1 MTKDMSQ
8 HQKEFYEEYWK
19 QRENE
24 NYIHT
29 KNNMWIPPRIRIAVN
44 MILRDYNINGN
55 KSIRVLD
62 VGCGEGAFGRLLTE
76 RLKDQVDIVGCDIS
90 NTALT
95 RASSHYSCVFQA
107 DIEKNE
113 LVEKL
118 YSQRFDYIILL
129 EVLEHLFRPGKVLSQ
144 CYEILK
150 DDGVLLASFPNIAW
164 YKYRIDM
171 LMGNFPKN
179 YLLYPGEHIQNFTLD
194 SFYNLKNIFPN
205 LNITTVDIDK
215 SGLQLARNQRL
226 NVLQASALEL
236 PIRDNQVDVVLCLG
250 IIEHVKED
258 SRLIK
263 EISRVLKKGG
273 KVILSTPMQN
283 GISFPLI
290 SKEKSKI
297 INQNWGHVRMGY
309 DLKELEILFKND
321 DLAIEKTSKYF
332 NLFTKLAYLFLL
344 SSYPI
349 LNRVGRLLYG
359 LTIKLEPYIRYKA
372 EGHIIIGKK

>member
-1 MTKDMSQ
+1 MRW
-8 HQKEFYEEYWK
+8 Y
-19 QRENE
+19 
-24 NYIHT
+24 
-29 KNNMWIPPRIRIAVN
+29 A
-44 MILRDYNINGN
+44 
-55 KSIRVLD
+55 
-62 VGCGEGAFGRLLTE
+62 
-76 RLKDQVDIVGCDIS
+76 LK
-90 NTALT
+90 
-95 RASSHYSCVFQA
+95 
-107 DIEKNE
+107 K
-113 LVEKL
+113 
-118 YSQRFDYIILL
+118 
-129 EVLEHLFRPGKVLSQ
+129 
-144 CYEILK
+144 ILK
-150 DDGVLLASFPNIAW
+150 SEIKDGSIT
-164 YKYRIDM
+164 IDI
-171 LMGNFPKN
+171 GSYDGFIP
-179 YLLYPGEHIQNFTLD
+179 
-194 SFYNLKNIFPN
+194 YNLKNIFPN

-236 PIRDNQVDVVLCLG
+236 PIRDNRVDVVLCLD

-297 INQNWGHVRMGY
+297 INKNWGHVRMGY

-321 DLAIEKTSKYF
+321 DLAIEKNSKYF

-359 LTIKLEPYIRYKA
+359 LTIKLEPYIKYKA